1 MKSIFNQVAESTLD
15 AIVDTLTNGEF
26 CANVGEGCPEVV
38 DFVIR

>member
-1 MKSIFNQVAESTLD
+1 MKSIFYQVAESTMD
-15 AIVDTLTNGEF
+15 AIVDKLANGEF

>member
-1 MKSIFNQVAESTLD
+1 MD
-15 AIVDTLTNGEF
+15 AIVDTLANGEF